1 MGGEEK
7 SKAERRRC
15 EDEAICT
22 ANEKSGQKIH
32 EYPHVSTPALGAVLV
47 ASNIGAVARQE
58 WQQQASR
65 VDNIHFRNARRRK
78 SCPRLHCVR
87 PTHWEFMT
95 MRQNDLQCLIDTGT
109 QHVKPC
115 LGRRNAS
122 FLLEAIDLQSPRQS
136 GCRP

>member
-1 MGGEEK
+1 MSKEEK
-7 SKAERRRC
+7 RRC

-22 ANEKSGQKIH
+22 ANEKSVHRFMNIPTCQRQRWAPFSWPAISAPWQGKNGNSK
-32 EYPHVSTPALGAVLV
+32 PAGSTISILGMQDAARV
-47 ASNIGAVARQE
+47 APKL
-58 WQQQASR
+58 
-65 VDNIHFRNARRRK
+65 D
-78 SCPRLHCVR
+78 CVR
-87 PTHWEFMT
+87 PTDWEFMT

-122 FLLEAIDLQSPRQS
+122 FLIEAIDLQSPRQS